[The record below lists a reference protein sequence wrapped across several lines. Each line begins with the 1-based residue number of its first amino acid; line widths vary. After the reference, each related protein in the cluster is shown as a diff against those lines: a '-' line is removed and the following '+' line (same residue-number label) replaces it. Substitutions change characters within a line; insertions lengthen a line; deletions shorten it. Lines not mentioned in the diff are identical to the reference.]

1 MKLISQTFLF
11 FLVIFCLQNLS
22 AQAANNEDNTKLL
35 TLQKAQEIAL
45 KNHPEILSSEN
56 ETKAAK
62 EVIKR
67 ERSNYLP
74 QITTNAVKAFAG
86 ENTRIAATAGI
97 NNPLVI
103 NRFSYGVSGSQLITD
118 FGRTLNLI
126 SAAKFNYK
134 AQEAQSLSTKN
145 KVLLEVTQAYYNVLR
160 SKALLQVA
168 EKTLK
173 DRKLLLDQIQALWE
187 AKMKSDLDLSFAKQ
201 NVDEANLLLLKA
213 DTELSNSQAQL
224 SEAMGF
230 NKEQNFI
237 LDDKLEISAPSK
249 NIDALQ
255 EDAKTYNPILIS
267 LKNELQAAQNK
278 YKAEVE
284 AHLPTIVGLGYAGAS
299 PVRDDSRLESK
310 YFTGGINISLP
321 LFTGGRLSA
330 NQQNAKFTVKATED
344 KLNEKENQVLRDIK
358 IAWNDAQV
366 SYQRIEVSK
375 QLLKN
380 SANALDLTQARYD
393 LGLNSIVDL
402 SEAQLIETQAE
413 ITNANAKYEYLI
425 KEAILDFTVGKK
437 IKALLSSNS

>member
-134 AQEAQSLSTKN
+134 VQEAQSLSTKN

-366 SYQRIEVSK
+366 SYQ
-375 QLLKN
+375 
-380 SANALDLTQARYD
+380 
-393 LGLNSIVDL
+393 
-402 SEAQLIETQAE
+402 
-413 ITNANAKYEYLI
+413 
-425 KEAILDFTVGKK
+425 
-437 IKALLSSNS
+437 